1 VSSLQ
6 SRILVGV
13 PLAAATFAVAYVGG
27 WAIVV
32 FAALAALVA
41 QHEYSAVTRDLRPI
55 PLAGMIG
62 TVAVVIAIHRGGPVW
77 GAAAVG
83 ATLVLAFWLSAVS
96 DVRQRSTVQLATT
109 MLGVIWIG
117 FGFGFLVAVR
127 DIPAPS
133 DWGRTLAIGV
143 LLGVWASDI
152 VAYAVGRLI
161 GRRQMARRISPN
173 KTWEGFVAG
182 FVFGTA
188 AVFFTVYHQPAGDQL
203 SPLHALELALAIAI
217 AGPVG
222 DLFESYVKRDMDV
235 KDTGR
240 LLGGH
245 GGVLDRVD
253 ALIFAG
259 VAAYYVSLALGR
271 G

>member
-1 VSSLQ
+1 VKGLR

-13 PLAAATFAVAYVGG
+13 PLAAATAAAAWVGG
-27 WAIVV
+27 WVMVV
-32 FAALAALVA
+32 LAVVAALVA
-41 QHEYSAVTRDLRPI
+41 QHEYSTVTHDLRPLA
-55 PLAGMIG
+55 LAGMVG
-62 TVAVVIAIHRGGPVW
+62 SAATVITIHRGGPVW
-77 GAAAVG
+77 GVAAVG
-83 ATLVLAFWLSAVS
+83 GTLVFAFWLSAVS

-117 FGFGFLVAVR
+117 FGFGYLVAVR
-127 DIPAPS
+127 DIAAPGG
-133 DWGRTLAIGV
+133 WGRTLAIAV
-143 LLGVWASDI
+143 LLGVWTSDI
-152 VAYAVGRLI
+152 AAFAVGRLF
-161 GRRQMARRISPN
+161 GRRRMARRISPN
-173 KTWEGFVAG
+173 KTWEGLAAG
-182 FVFGTA
+182 TLLGAA
-188 AVFFTVYHQPAGDQL
+188 AVFFTVYHQPSGAQL
-203 SPLHALELALAIAI
+203 SPLHSLVLAVTVAVVA
-217 AGPVG
+217 PVG
-222 DLFESYVKRDMDV
+222 DLFESYLKRDMDV